1 MATKLSCRKVL
12 ICQNRTCRKQG
23 ADKVLQ
29 KFEEAIGEN
38 FTVEATGCLGQCGN
52 GPMVLV
58 EPEQVWYC
66 QVNPEEVAAVVERH
80 LKADRPIKAMLYR
93 KFHPNAGSD

>member
-1 MATKLSCRKVL
+1 MGTFSNKTVL

-23 ADKVLQ
+23 AEKVLQ
-29 KFEEAIGEN
+29 AFQRLPVEN
-38 FTVEATGCLGQCGN
+38 VTVEETGCLGQCGN

-66 QVNPEEVAAVVERH
+66 QVNPQEVPALVERH
-80 LKADRPIKAMLYR
+80 LIGDRPIKAMLYR
-93 KFHPNAGSD
+93 KFHPNG